1 MSDPTEMGRTV
12 AESRVQLVQFMRLE
26 HANALGN
33 VHGGEIMKLVD
44 EAGALAAMR
53 HARTVVVTVA
63 MDSMTFTEPIRIGA
77 VLTVSAELTYVGS
90 TSMEAQVE
98 VIAEN
103 PITGERKH
111 TNTAYLVYVALD
123 EAGRPKRVPPL
134 IATTEEERTRLAA
147 GAARQAERKRRRAA
161 EAAQPQSGS
170 H

>member
-1 MSDPTEMGRTV
+1 MSDPLETGRTV

-77 VLTVSAELTYVGS
+77 VLTVSAELTYAGS

-123 EAGRPKRVPPL
+123 ESGRPKRVPPL
-134 IATTEEERTRLAA
+134 IATTDEERAKLAA

-161 EAAQPQSGS
+161 EAAQTQPDGR
-170 H
+170 

>member
-1 MSDPTEMGRTV
+1 MSDTVITGRTV
-12 AESRVQLVQFMRLE
+12 AESRVQLVQFMRPE

-77 VLTVSAELTYVGS
+77 VLTVSAELTYAGS

-123 EAGRPKRVPPL
+123 ELGRPKRVPPL
-134 IATTEEERTRLAA
+134 IATTEKERVRLAE
-147 GAARQAERKRRRAA
+147 GAARQAERRRRRAA
-161 EAAQPQSGS
+161 ASIQTSSENN
-170 H
+170 

>member
-1 MSDPTEMGRTV
+1 MSDTHSEGRTV

-53 HARTVVVTVA
+53 HARTVVVTVT

-90 TSMEAQVE
+90 TSMEAQVQ
-98 VIAEN
+98 VTAEN

-134 IATTEEERTRLAA
+134 IATTDEERARLAE
-147 GAARQAERKRRRAA
+147 GEARQAERKRRRAA
-161 EAAQPQSGS
+161 EDARQAAEKA
-170 H
+170 